1 MKKMINTIHIE
12 GRIYAHDLVIKQVQ
26 NQQSAN
32 YGKDFISGNLEIA
45 VDEDGLN
52 VIPVHFTYVTA
63 ETKSGAKSPTYSALE
78 KIINEN
84 KTWTTVGKDNAEKI
98 QVNTAV
104 ALNDFYNQNDELVSA
119 KRAEGGFISSIRE
132 LKADET
138 QRNTFDTDMLITN
151 VKRVDANEEKG
162 TPEYVEVSGAIFNF
176 RNDLMPVQYTINDK
190 AGMDYFEGLGATG
203 ANPVFTRVWG
213 NINCKTKTVTNEIES
228 AFGEPAVKTYN
239 RTEREWL
246 ISGAPKQA
254 YDFGDEKILTADE
267 VRKAAQDR
275 EVMLADLKKR
285 NDEYKAQRAA
295 GNVAAAATP
304 TAQPSAPVATG
315 GFTF

>member
-1 MKKMINTIHIE
+1 MKKMINSTHIE
-12 GRIYAHDLVIKQVQ
+12 GRIYSHDLAIKQVQ
-26 NQQSAN
+26 NESSAN
-32 YGKDFISGNLEIA
+32 FGKNFISGNLEIA

-63 ETKSGAKSPTYSALE
+63 ETKSGAKSPTYSALAR
-78 KIINEN
+78 IIEDN
-84 KTWTTVGKDNAEKI
+84 KTWTSVGKEGAEKI
-98 QVNTAV
+98 QVNSAV

-119 KRAEGGFISSIRE
+119 KRIEGGFISSIRE
-132 LKADET
+132 LKADES
-138 QRNTFDTDMLITN
+138 QRNTFDTDMLITS
-151 VKRVDANEEKG
+151 VKRIEANEEKEI
-162 TPEYVEVSGAIFNF
+162 PEHVEVSGAIFNF
-176 RNDLMPVQYTINDK
+176 RNDLLPVQYIISDK
-190 AGMDYFEGLGATG
+190 SGMEYFEGLGATG

-228 AFGEPAVKTYN
+228 AFGEPAVRTYN

-254 YDFGDEKILTADE
+254 YDFGDEKILTTEE
-267 VRKAAQDR
+267 VKKAAADR
-275 EVMLADLKKR
+275 EVMLADIKKR

-295 GNVAAAATP
+295 GNTSAISA
-304 TAQPSAPVATG
+304 TAQPSATVNAG

>member
-1 MKKMINTIHIE
+1 MKKMINSTHIE
-12 GRIYAHDLVIKQVQ
+12 GRIYSHDLAIKQVQ
-26 NQQSAN
+26 NESSAN
-32 YGKDFISGNLEIA
+32 FGKNFISGNLEIA

-63 ETKSGAKSPTYSALE
+63 ETKSGAKSPTYSALAR
-78 KIINEN
+78 IIEDN
-84 KTWTTVGKDNAEKI
+84 KTWTSVGKEGAEKI
-98 QVNTAV
+98 QVNSAV

-119 KRAEGGFISSIRE
+119 KRIEGGFISSVRE
-132 LKADET
+132 LKADES
-138 QRNTFDTDMLITN
+138 QRNTFDTDMLITS
-151 VKRVDANEEKG
+151 VKRIEANEEKEI
-162 TPEYVEVSGAIFNF
+162 PEHVEVSGAIFNF
-176 RNDLMPVQYTINDK
+176 RNDLLPVQYTISDK
-190 AGMDYFEGLGATG
+190 SGMEYFEGLGATG

-228 AFGEPAVKTYN
+228 AFGEPAVRTYN

-254 YDFGDEKILTADE
+254 YDFGDEKILTTEE
-267 VRKAAQDR
+267 VKKAAADR
-275 EVMLADLKKR
+275 EVMLADIKKR

-295 GNVAAAATP
+295 GNTSATSA
-304 TAQPSAPVATG
+304 TAQPSATVNAG